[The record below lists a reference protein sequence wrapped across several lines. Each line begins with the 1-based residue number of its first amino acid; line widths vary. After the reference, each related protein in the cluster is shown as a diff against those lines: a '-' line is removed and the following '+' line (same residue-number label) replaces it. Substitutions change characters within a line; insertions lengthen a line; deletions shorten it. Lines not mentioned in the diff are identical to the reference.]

1 MAVSIDVNRPRN
13 VDWKR
18 AAALL
23 YGDWGTSKAYVIGLA
38 FVAAAFGALP
48 VILAVS
54 LLTAVV
60 GYNYA
65 IVCRNFPD
73 GGGVYSAAREQ
84 SRLLAALGALL
95 LIANFLVTAALS
107 GWEAMTYFGVPPA
120 YIPAA
125 TMAAILVLGA
135 INYFGPKHSGT
146 LAVWM
151 AIPTFVV
158 VLLII
163 LLCAPHLTTEHLRW
177 PSGGLGKTWISFVG
191 VILALSG
198 VEAIANMTGVMKL
211 EPEGKGKPPTIRKTA
226 SRAILV
232 VAVEVVLGTAILGWA
247 MLSLPESAAP
257 ALHANHEHMLRFLGE
272 HFATLAAGPTVGAAF
287 GIVVGIVFGVLLLSA
302 VNTAIMAVI
311 GVIFMM
317 AQDGDFPRQ
326 FSRLNRNGVP
336 AIPLLV
342 AAILPVIILFLFQ
355 GVTALASLY
364 AIGVVGA
371 IAVNLGACTFNKKLV
386 VRWWERGLMAAT
398 FLVLAAVWL
407 TIAYTSAH
415 ALFFALCVCG
425 IGMALRT
432 YSHKI
437 TGLRT
442 LTISSEVAEV
452 VSPASFERLRPKL
465 REGQRILVAVRGITP
480 VLRFALDEA
489 RLRKAQLLV
498 LYVKEVAV
506 FLGTSGTGP
515 KTRPKWQDDPH
526 AAAIMTMMLK
536 LGEETGVEVAPLFA
550 VSVDPAAT
558 ILDLAATLGID
569 YLLLGAAHRFSMA
582 KLLKGSVVEQVAAGL
597 PEDIQLII
605 HS

>member
-1 MAVSIDVNRPRN
+1 MALPIDVTRPRN

-38 FVAAAFGALP
+38 FVAAGFGSLP

-107 GWEAMTYFGVPPA
+107 GWAAMSYFGVPSA
-120 YIPAA
+120 YIAPA
-125 TMAAILVLGA
+125 TMAAIVVLGVV
-135 INYFGPKHSGT
+135 NYFGPKHSGT
-146 LAVWM
+146 MAVWM
-151 AIPTFVV
+151 ALPTFAVV
-158 VLLII
+158 VVIVLLS
-163 LLCAPHLTTEHLRW
+163 LPRLTTTHLEW
-177 PSGGLGKTWISFVG
+177 PAGGFGTTWVSFVG

-211 EPEGKGKPPTIRKTA
+211 EDNGPGRPPSIRKTA
-226 SRAILV
+226 SRAIFV

-247 MLSLPESAAP
+247 MLSVPKDNAP
-257 ALHANHEHMLRFLGE
+257 VLKEHSEYMLKYLGE
-272 HFATLAAGPTVGAAF
+272 HYGTLAVNPAVGTAF
-287 GIVVGIVFGVLLLSA
+287 GWIVGVVFGVLLLSA

-311 GVIFMM
+311 GVIYMM

-326 FSRLNRNGVP
+326 LGKLNTHGVP
-336 AIPLLV
+336 LLPLFV
-342 AAILPVIILFLFQ
+342 ATGLPVLILLLTR
-355 GVTALASLY
+355 GIEALASLY

-371 IAVNLGACTFNKKLV
+371 IAVNLGACTFNKKLDL
-386 VRWWERGLMAAT
+386 RWWERGLMAAT
-398 FLVLAAVWL
+398 FAVLSAVWL
-407 TIAYTSAH
+407 TIAYTNPH

-425 IGMALRT
+425 IGIALRS
-432 YSHKI
+432 YSHKL

-452 VSPASFERLRPKL
+452 VSPESFERLRPKL

-506 FLGTSGTGP
+506 FLGAPSAGP
-515 KTRPKWQDDPH
+515 KTRPRWQDDPH
-526 AAAIMTMMLK
+526 AAAIMSMMLK

-569 YLLLGAAHRFSMA
+569 YLLLGAAHRFSLA